1 MNDFAE
7 FKGWFDSELTKYPL
21 LAKSN
26 PISLNEL
33 CYVLRMSEFDFS
45 VNWNTPTGFHSIP
58 SVRET
63 FVPSWQLAQK
73 VQLDDYI
80 EDGVGGQI
88 YRHVNIKI
96 LEV

>member
-7 FKGWFDSELTKYPL
+7 FKGWFDSELAKYPL

-33 CYVLRMSEFDFS
+33 CYVLRVSEFELS
-45 VNWNTPTGFHSIP
+45 VDWTSATGCHSVA
-58 SVRET
+58 SVLEAFMR
-63 FVPSWQLAQK
+63 SWQLAQK

-80 EDGVGGQI
+80 EDCVDGQI
-88 YRHVNIKI
+88 YRSVNIKV
-96 LEV
+96 LEG